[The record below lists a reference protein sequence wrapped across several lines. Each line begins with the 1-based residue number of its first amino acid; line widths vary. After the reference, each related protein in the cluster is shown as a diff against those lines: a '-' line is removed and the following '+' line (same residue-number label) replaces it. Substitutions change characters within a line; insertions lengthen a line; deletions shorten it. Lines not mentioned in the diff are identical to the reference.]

1 MVAKFKEFFSM
12 GGVLLVTGFFFA
24 SILIIRGKWSA
35 SVVRQYGLLFY
46 YVCYSADSFC
56 RHHLLFNENIHQ
68 RLRKT
73 EYDFFNEISV
83 TDCDRLIEWY
93 ADWLAVFT
101 HSLGRWFDLCAFQ
114 IAGSMRDLLAFRERE
129 GLDQINPLIAEKYVG
144 KWTQSDEQVF
154 KIYYGAK
161 IKRRAFLKV
170 LKIMWRYR
178 YRKMRSKYLD
188 FLLDRYGKHYC
199 EFGIFLVDR
208 VRLGDD
214 IRRLYD
220 GLISYQ
226 DVTGSV
232 SKWDQRKMIV
242 QSSVYSLKA
251 IMAKKKSS

>member
-1 MVAKFKEFFSM
+1 M

-24 SILIIRGKWSA
+24 SILVIIGKWSA

-46 YVCYSADSFC
+46 YACYSTDSFC

-68 RLRKT
+68 HLRKT

-93 ADWLAVFT
+93 ADWLAEFT
-101 HSLGRWFDLCAFQ
+101 HSVGRWFDLCAFQ
-114 IAGSMRDLLAFRERE
+114 IAGSMQDLLTFRERE
-129 GLDQINPLIAEKYVG
+129 GLDHINPLIAEKYVG

-214 IRRLYD
+214 IRQLYD
-220 GLISYQ
+220 GLISYH
-226 DVTGSV
+226 DVTSSV

-251 IMAKKKSS
+251 IMTKKKSS